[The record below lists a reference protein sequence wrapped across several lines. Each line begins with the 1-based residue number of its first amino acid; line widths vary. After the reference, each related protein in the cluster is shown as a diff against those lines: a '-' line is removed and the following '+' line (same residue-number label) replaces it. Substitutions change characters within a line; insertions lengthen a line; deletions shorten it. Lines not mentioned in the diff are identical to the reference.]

1 MLFELPTAAGRLL
14 SARVCSQVVS
24 NKMMKSITVAV
35 TRMFRHARLDKT
47 VRETK
52 KYMVRAQLRFAGGG
66 GPAAPSR
73 FATLSALAARRR
85 TTS

>member
-1 MLFELPTAAGRLL
+1 MLLEVPTAAGRHL
-14 SARVCSQVVS
+14 SACVGPQVVS
-24 NKMMKSITVAV
+24 NKMMKSVTVAV

-52 KYMVRAQLRFAGGG
+52 KYMARAQPRVAWGGD
-66 GPAAPSR
+66 PAAPSC
-73 FATLSALAARRR
+73 FATLNVLAVHRR